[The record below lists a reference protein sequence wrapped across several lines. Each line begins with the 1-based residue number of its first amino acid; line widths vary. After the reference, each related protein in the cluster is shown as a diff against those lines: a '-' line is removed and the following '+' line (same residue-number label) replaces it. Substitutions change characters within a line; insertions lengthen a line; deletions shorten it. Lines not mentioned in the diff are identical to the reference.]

1 MPTDASTLSAPAQR
15 NPSKTVQPVRRRQP
29 QSQATKASRELANQ
43 QRRDQAE
50 RLENDLQDYF
60 DTQAKFITDLCDRY
74 GRSEEYIRKLVC
86 HGVRFANKR
95 APNLRNAIGHDLSLK
110 AKEEGSPSNILE
122 IDGLSGE
129 EYKQL
134 VADMPEEEKERLIT
148 QLEEHRGMKEHG
160 IRATNRGVQ
169 MDAVQTGNRVGEV
182 SRVRAYI
189 QQLRNLY
196 ERTGVC
202 GFAMFTRGHPDD
214 PAAPYIVDSDNAR
227 DFFEDAL
234 EIPCFDVVRKM
245 EQWACTRGQNLQKSN
260 KLDAVRSEVSNTVK
274 HGLRSIKKNSMLEM
288 EWANYDL
295 KVRHELGVEL
305 AGWPKDVEVQNPSS
319 MSAEGARRIRDLLRT
334 GAIHWVALTKTQ
346 RLELA
351 NEIEEKR
358 AAGTM
363 KTRKPRCDKDKP
375 RGPRTKKDANKGI
388 EEGGASTP
396 AAARTRTPTMAAAP
410 TAQAPNAP
418 ALDAAQVPYAPAPDA
433 AQAPN
438 PALDAAQTHVPNT
451 AGTPAVQFPTA
462 FPPAAATLSA
472 NIGPFDFTG
481 VNLSCML
488 GADLQLNASD
498 GFDFDGTFD
507 PWNFEGIDFGPMP
520 GMADSPLNNS
530 TNAGDLRLN
539 TSNADEHL
547 HLDLGFPPGN
557 FASGPANS
565 TTGIVFDNTGALP
578 SNGDLSSARAL
589 SSNSTSNAQAAH
601 ANTGLPSGYFG
612 AQNHFAVA
620 PGLTTL
626 PSAASA
632 PSMSVFSVSTNTE
645 PSRKRKHAEVDV
657 EKPPCKA
664 RSDKNKP
671 CGPRAKKTAA
681 STADA
686 DADER
691 PKPKKRKKHATEAGP
706 EA

>member
-15 NPSKTVQPVRRRQP
+15 NPSKPVQPVRHHQP

-43 QRRDQAE
+43 QRRNQAE
-50 RLENDLQDYF
+50 RLENNLQDYF
-60 DTQAKFITDLCDRY
+60 NTQAKFINDLCDRY

-95 APNLRNAIGHDLSLK
+95 APNLRNAIGHNLSLK
-110 AKEEGSPSNILE
+110 AKEEGAPSNILDFDE
-122 IDGLSGE
+122 LSGE

-134 VADMPEEEKERLIT
+134 VADMPEDEKERLIT
-148 QLEEHRGMKEHG
+148 QLEEYRGVKEHG

-182 SRVRAYI
+182 
-189 QQLRNLY
+189 LRNLY

-214 PAAPYIVDSDNAR
+214 PAAPYIVDSDNAC

-234 EIPCFDVVRKM
+234 ELPCFDVVRKM
-245 EQWACTRGQNLQKSN
+245 EQWSCTRGQNAQKSN

-288 EWANYDL
+288 VWANYDL

-305 AGWPKDVEVQNPSS
+305 AGWPKDVEVANPSS

-358 AAGTM
+358 AASTM
-363 KTRKPRCDKDKP
+363 KTRKPRSDKDKA
-375 RGPRTKKDANKGI
+375 RGPRAKKHANKGM
-388 EEGGASTP
+388 EEGSAST
-396 AAARTRTPTMAAAP
+396 AAAAQAPTMAAAP
-410 TAQAPNAP
+410 TAQTPNVP
-418 ALDAAQVPYAPAPDA
+418 AL
-433 AQAPN
+433 N
-438 PALDAAQTHVPNT
+438 AAQTPVPNA
-451 AGTPAVQFPTA
+451 AGTPTAVPDSTMQLPSA
-462 FPPAAATLSA
+462 FPPAAATLTA

-481 VNLSCML
+481 INLGCML
-488 GADLQLNASD
+488 GADLQLNTSNTSN
-498 GFDFDGTFD
+498 GFDFDGTYD

-520 GMADSPLNNS
+520 GTADLLLNTSN
-530 TNAGDLRLN
+530 NAGDLRLN
-539 TSNADEHL
+539 TSNADDHL
-547 HLDLGFPPGN
+547 HLDLGFPDGN
-557 FASGPANS
+557 LASGPANS
-565 TTGIVFDNTGALP
+565 TTGFAFDNSGAP
-578 SNGDLSSARAL
+578 ASNRDLSGTRAL
-589 SSNSTSNAQAAH
+589 SSNSASNMQAAH
-601 ANTGLPSGYFG
+601 ASIGVASGYFG
-612 AQNHFAVA
+612 AHNEFTLT
-620 PGLTTL
+620 PGPTML
-626 PSAASA
+626 PAAASA

-645 PSRKRKHAEVDV
+645 PSRKRKHAEFDV
-657 EKPPCKA
+657 EKPPRKA

-671 CGPRAKKTAA
+671 RGPRAKKNAG

-686 DADER
+686 DADAR